1 MIWAYLIIGLVV
13 LQRLAEL
20 PYSARNTKR
29 LLASGATE
37 YGRKHYPLFIV
48 LHASWL
54 LAIVVFL
61 PSHPPIYLGP
71 LIGYAALE
79 VLRIW
84 VVLSLGSYWTT
95 RVISMPK
102 APLVRKGPYR
112 FLRHP
117 NYWIVV
123 GEVALLPLV
132 FGEVAVSAIFSLL
145 NAALLFWRIRVENA
159 ALADRRMAAI
169 ETAGH
174 ADESRI
180 R

>member
-1 MIWAYLIIGLVV
+1 MIWALAIVGLVA
-13 LQRLAEL
+13 LQRLAEV
-20 PYSARNTKR
+20 PYAARNTKR
-29 LLASGATE
+29 LLASGAME

-61 PSHPPIYLGP
+61 PPDPPIYLVP
-71 LIGYAALE
+71 LTAYVVLE
-79 VLRIW
+79 VLRVW
-84 VVLSLGSYWTT
+84 VMLSLGPYWTT
-95 RVISMPK
+95 RVISLPK

-132 FGEVAVSAIFSLL
+132 FGEVIVCIVFSLL
-145 NAALLFWRIRVENA
+145 NGALLFWRIRVENA
-159 ALADRRMAAI
+159 ALAGRSGA
-169 ETAGH
+169 
-174 ADESRI
+174 
-180 R
+180 